1 MESVELSSLRH
12 IHLQHLH
19 CQLLVLHPYKHLP
32 RGDVPHG
39 GDGHPQTP
47 HHLRHHRLAPGQAC
61 HNCQA
66 GHVRGKGA
74 GRGQLDR
81 DGWVGWCDLCGSR
94 WRVVDRYRAQLVFQ
108 VLLSRCFQRPI
119 AEFPEQRRTTACSSS
134 HSLYFPT
141 LYLSSARPFL
151 KCRRASLLAMF
162 LDFHIPTQIGV

>member
-94 WRVVDRYRAQLVFQ
+94 WRTGTGPSWSFRYCSQDASRGQ
-108 VLLSRCFQRPI
+108 LLS
-119 AEFPEQRRTTACSSS
+119 S
-134 HSLYFPT
+134 
-141 LYLSSARPFL
+141 LSSAGQQLAPRHTVCIFQLYICPQPAPF
-151 KCRRASLLAMF
+151 
-162 LDFHIPTQIGV
+162 

>member
-1 MESVELSSLRH
+1 MESVVELSSLRH

-39 GDGHPQTP
+39 GYGHPQTP

-81 DGWVGWCDLCGSR
+81 DGLVGWCDLCGSR
-94 WRVVDRYRAQLVFQ
+94 WRTGTGPSWSFRYCSQDA
-108 VLLSRCFQRPI
+108 SRGQCCQ
-119 AEFPEQRRTTACSSS
+119 T
-134 HSLYFPT
+134 
-141 LYLSSARPFL
+141 
-151 KCRRASLLAMF
+151 SLLAMF
-162 LDFHIPTQIGV
+162 LDFHSLQPHSDWGKGLKTLT